1 MGPFSAIC
9 NIVNTLGESE
19 DVVARCFRL
28 GIYSNPIDSSI
39 HASTART
46 WTSCIDYRTEPYFLG
61 GDFFISWTVFAATN
75 IRNGPELAVDVVAP
89 RFWLEIYSNPID
101 C

>member
-61 GDFFISWTVFAATN
+61 GIFLFHGRSLLLPILEM
-75 IRNGPELAVDVVAP
+75 GP
-89 RFWLEIYSNPID
+89 N
-101 C
+101 